1 MSSNEVDDFTA
12 GINLNGNVSFG
23 ATTLIAEYTAATEEF
38 SDPAFDGA
46 EPSAANLEF
55 NYEFNINGR
64 SSTFALGFQMTD
76 DAVGLELPESKVLI
90 GLGVEVNDAF
100 NLGFEISNDEDYDIQ
115 DGGTGE
121 SNTTFLLQLAVPF

>member
-1 MSSNEVDDFTA
+1 
-12 GINLNGNVSFG
+12 
-23 ATTLIAEYTAATEEF
+23 
-38 SDPAFDGA
+38 
-46 EPSAANLEF
+46 
-55 NYEFNINGR
+55 
-64 SSTFALGFQMTD
+64 MTD

-121 SNTTFLLQLAVPF
+121 TNTTFLLQLAVPF